1 MQIQQF
7 PHVPWDSSQQARA
20 LTATCDVMQVI
31 VSGKSDC
38 MHPNC
43 PKFLEAGM
51 EKRRDWTRGAAS
63 GGGRRR
69 GRGDDGAACRSEAL
83 AVDIKERDRE
93 AERKAICER

>member
-1 MQIQQF
+1 M
-7 PHVPWDSSQQARA
+7 
-20 LTATCDVMQVI
+20 CDVMQVMPR
-31 VSGKSDC
+31 GKSEC
-38 MHPNC
+38 VHPNC

-69 GRGDDGAACRSEAL
+69 GRVDDGAAGRSDAL

-93 AERKAICER
+93 PERKAISVSIGI